1 MSGFDPTKKKKKT
14 KQPAVAEPIA
24 LIEEKQLI
32 VDAQTEQE
40 YVALLDKVYV
50 QIDAAVGSLRLQTG
64 KRAVVAHPSRRET
77 ALINAIDICAA
88 LARPQEHFLAYLAAE
103 LRTQWR
109 RNADGAI
116 IFAGRFQ
123 AAQLDRIQQ
132 SYIYEYIA
140 CAQCKSVDTAF
151 VDGSNTR
158 IVCAHCHAE
167 RNVAAKK

>member
-1 MSGFDPTKKKKKT
+1 MSGFDPTKRKKKI
-14 KQPAVAEPIA
+14 KQLVAAEPQV
-24 LIEEKQLI
+24 IEKPLEEPKQS
-32 VDAQTEQE
+32 EEE
-40 YVALLDKVYV
+40 YTALLDKIYI
-50 QIDAAVGSLRLQTG
+50 QIDAAASNLRLQTG
-64 KRAVVAHPSRRET
+64 KRAAVAHPSRRET
-77 ALINAIDICAA
+77 ALINATDICAA
-88 LARPQEHFLAYLAAE
+88 LARPQEHFLAYLTAE

-132 SYIYEYIA
+132 SYISEYIV

-151 VDGSNTR
+151 IDGSNTR
-158 IVCAHCHAE
+158 IVCAHCRAE